1 MKLGRIV
8 FSVLAVVGI
17 LTGQTASYA
26 QGGGGLQVSPTK
38 TELTVAP
45 GESETFNVQI
55 TNVTSAPLTA
65 KPEAFDF
72 VPKEDGS
79 PQILTEDNAE
89 KTTASLKGFL
99 GGLQSQK
106 LAAGEKT
113 NFSLTV
119 TVPKGQAAGSYYGVV
134 LFNAVPE
141 GQDQAA
147 DETTGGKVALSASV
161 GHIVLVQVP
170 GDITDKMQLVN
181 VVARRKVDEKNI
193 VSGSIFSAVPNQ
205 LQITVRNTGNSILR
219 PFGNVVVEK
228 GGKQVGGYQI
238 NAADPKATVL
248 PNSNRIFTDEL
259 KDLKG
264 FGRFTITVNAAYGN
278 GGDILTQKL
287 NIWVIPVWLGISIG
301 AGVLALAAVVF
312 FMVRKFRK

>member
-8 FSVLAVVGI
+8 FSVLAMFG
-17 LTGQTASYA
+17 LFAGQVATYA

-72 VPKEDGS
+72 EPQDDGS
-79 PQILTEDNAE
+79 PKLITQENAS
-89 KTTASLKGFL
+89 KSSASIKGFL

-113 NFSLTV
+113 TFNLTV
-119 TVPKGQAAGSYYGVV
+119 SIPKGQAAGSYYGVI

-141 GQDQAA
+141 GQEQTAN
-147 DETTGGKVALSASV
+147 ETTGGKVALSASV

-170 GDITDKMQLVN
+170 GDVTDKMQLVN
-181 VVARRKVDEKNI
+181 VVARRKVDNNI
-193 VSGSIFSAVPNQ
+193 TTGSIFSAVPNQ

-228 GGKQVGGYQI
+228 GGKQVAGYQI
-238 NAADPKATVL
+238 NASDPKATVL

-264 FGRFTITVNAAYGN
+264 FGRFTITANVAYGN

-287 NIWVIPVWLGISIG
+287 NVWVVPVWLGVSIG
-301 AGVLALAAVVF
+301 VGVLALAAVVF
-312 FMVRKFRK
+312 FMVRKFKK